1 MQHIRFDW
9 LNYFQMSSTEQSD
22 WLCEPGFEDNGPEES
37 LPGHLFLYTYFDT
50 ATCSAWKGIY
60 LLLLFLKVLVIL
72 REFTAWKVRKIIQHL
87 LNIKNI

>member
-9 LNYFQMSSTEQSD
+9 LNYFQMCSTEQSD

-37 LPGHLFLYTYFDT
+37 LPGHLFLCKYTYFDT

-60 LLLLFLKVLVIL
+60 LLLLFLKVLAIL
-72 REFTAWKVRKIIQHL
+72 REFTAWKVSKII
-87 LNIKNI
+87 